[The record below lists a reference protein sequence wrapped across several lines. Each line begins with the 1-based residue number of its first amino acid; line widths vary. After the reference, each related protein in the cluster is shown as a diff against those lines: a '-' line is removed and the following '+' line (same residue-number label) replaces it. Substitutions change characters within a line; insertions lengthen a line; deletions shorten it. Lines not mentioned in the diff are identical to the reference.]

1 MAVLTIP
8 DRHNLA
14 HDSRGSES
22 PVVKEG
28 DGVVPFMVMEEA
40 VHNIMDQEA

>member
-1 MAVLTIP
+1 MVTIL
-8 DRHNLA
+8 DRNNLA

-28 DGVVPFMVMEEA
+28 DGAVPFTVMEEA
-40 VHNIMDQEA
+40 VHNNVDQEA